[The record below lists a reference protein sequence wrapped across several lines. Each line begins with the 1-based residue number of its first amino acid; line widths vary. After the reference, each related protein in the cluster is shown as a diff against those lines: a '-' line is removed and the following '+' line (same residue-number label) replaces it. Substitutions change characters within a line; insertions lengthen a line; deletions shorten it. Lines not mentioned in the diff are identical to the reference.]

1 MKRLLHFVASC
12 FCLSAA
18 SPKGGAWLR
27 LPACAASGVLGG
39 LIFTYHHTLWPLTF
53 VFLLPFLLAFFSHAD
68 RWRSCFGYA
77 LTYSFSYYVVL
88 LGWLG
93 EMKEMIFSG
102 IDPDLADFTV
112 LAAIFG
118 VSLIES
124 LLTALILSL
133 FALVRRGKWW
143 DVFAFAGL
151 FVLSENAMEYMG
163 DLTFSWGRLA
173 HLASPLTPFLQSA
186 SLFGSLFLSLLILLV
201 NGGIAMAVL
210 HWKTPNARRAAALLA
225 AGLMVA
231 NLTFGSLRMAV
242 LSHQNEK
249 NTFGVLLVQG
259 NFGGGNKW
267 LGSSDEMLNTYL
279 KLSQA
284 GLQQHPDAC
293 LVIWPE
299 TAVVK
304 NLTADTEIT
313 KQLEQFAAEHQITLV
328 TGAFSSS
335 DDPKLEYNSA
345 WVFTPDGVCDRQ
357 YSKQVLVPM
366 GEVIPFRSWF
376 ERLMPWLFTGDI
388 LLEECARGEGA
399 VVNETPCGNLGTLIC
414 YESIV
419 PHIVRQNTKQ
429 GADVLVMIT
438 NDSWFGDSAALQQHL
453 SHAKLRAV
461 ENGCY
466 LLRAANTGISAFV
479 QPDGTVASRTA
490 VNEQAVLYGT
500 AARADSR
507 TLYSYTGDLIGP
519 LAFVYLLTLHGIL
532 LYKKRKQND
541 SL

>member
-1 MKRLLHFVASC
+1 MKRLLHFVVSC
-12 FCLSAA
+12 FALSDA

-27 LPACAASGVLGG
+27 LLACAASGALGG
-39 LIFTYHHTLWPLTF
+39 LVFTYHQILWPLTF

-68 RWRSCFGYA
+68 RFGSCFGYA
-77 LTYSFSYYVVL
+77 LTYSFSYYIVL
-88 LGWLG
+88 MGWLG
-93 EMKEMIFSG
+93 EMKEMIFWG
-102 IDPDLADFTV
+102 IDPDLADLTV
-112 LAAIFG
+112 VAAILG

-124 LLTALILSL
+124 TLTALILSL

-143 DVFAFAGL
+143 DAFAFAGL

-173 HLASPLTPFLQSA
+173 HLAAPLTPFLQSA
-186 SLFGSLFLSLLILLV
+186 SLFGSLFLSLLILLI
-201 NGGIAMAVL
+201 NSGIAMAML
-210 HWKTPNARRAAALLA
+210 HWHNFSARRAAALLA
-225 AGLMVA
+225 AGLMTA
-231 NLTFGSLRMAV
+231 NLTFGTLRMAV
-242 LSHQNEK
+242 LKQQPPNQP
-249 NTFGVLLVQG
+249 FGVLLVQG

-267 LGSSDEMLNTYL
+267 LGSSDEMLEQYL
-279 KLSQA
+279 ALSQA
-284 GLQQHPDAC
+284 GLQQHPDTC

-304 NLTADTEIT
+304 NLTSDTQT
-313 KQLEQFAAEHQITLV
+313 LQQLEQFAAAQNITLV

-335 DDPKLEYNSA
+335 DDPDRDLNSA

-366 GEVIPFRSWF
+366 GEVIPFRDWF
-376 ERLMPWLFTGDI
+376 EALMPWLFTGDI
-388 LLEECARGEGA
+388 LLEECARGEGT

-419 PHIVRQNTKQ
+419 PHIVRQNTEQ

-438 NDSWFGDSAALQQHL
+438 NDSWFGASAALEEHL

-461 ENGCY
+461 ENGCC
-466 LLRAANTGISAFV
+466 LLRAANTGISALV
-479 QPDGTVASRTA
+479 QSDGSVTARTA
-490 VNEQAVLYGT
+490 VNEQTVLYGT
-500 AARADSR
+500 AARAQGR

-519 LAFVYLLTLHGIL
+519 LAFLYLTALWIVL
-532 LYKKRKQND
+532 LCQKRKG
-541 SL
+541 SLA